1 MRVGDELPFRSR
13 AAGAERPDVQEVWMS
28 ELLVNGLVSTKRELE
43 AGLADAER
51 ELAQHEEYCRK
62 LEELIA
68 VGKATL
74 HAASQTTFQ
83 SSAPVREMP
92 SARPVATPSP
102 TGQAGDSDKRLAKEA
117 QN

>member
-1 MRVGDELPFRSR
+1 
-13 AAGAERPDVQEVWMS
+13 MS
-28 ELLVNGLVSTKRELE
+28 ELLMNGLVSTKRDLE

-74 HAASQTTFQ
+74 HAASQTNFK
-83 SSAPVREMP
+83 SSAPVREMAP
-92 SARPVATPSP
+92 ARAGASIPN
-102 TGQAGDSDKRLAKEA
+102 GQTGDSEKRLAKEA